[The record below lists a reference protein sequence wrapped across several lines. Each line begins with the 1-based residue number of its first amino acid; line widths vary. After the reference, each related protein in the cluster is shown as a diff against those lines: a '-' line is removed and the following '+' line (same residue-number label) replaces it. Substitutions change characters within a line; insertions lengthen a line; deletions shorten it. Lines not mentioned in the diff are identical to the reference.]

1 MIRPINK
8 DQVSLQQASVPA
20 TLSDSSIA
28 NDLIDTLKAHDHE
41 CVGMA
46 ANMINIHK
54 QIIAVSFGPAKIA
67 MLNPKLLVKKL
78 PTKQVRGALVCLVND
93 LLNVINKSLLNL
105 WICKVK
111 IKHFL

>member
-8 DQVSLQQASVPA
+8 AQVSLQQASVPA

-46 ANMINIHK
+46 ANMINVHK

-67 MLNPKLLVKKL
+67 MLNPKIISKTT
-78 PTKQVRGALVCLVND
+78 PYETSEGALVCLVND
-93 LLNVINKSLLNL
+93 LLNVINKLLLNL

-111 IKHFL
+111 TKHFL